1 MGFAGSG
8 LLAGAIVESM
18 NFTKNYDQYLIEP
31 SNKDLANKCK
41 TELNMYYTLLV
52 SAGVVWTTNLIWT
65 LFTPSEEKKYQKL
78 TLNLNYNK
86 LVGITE
92 MGMKMN
98 F

>member
-1 MGFAGSG
+1 MGFAGYG
-8 LLAGAIVESM
+8 LLTGAIIESV
-18 NFTKNYDQYLIEP
+18 NFNKNYKSYLNVNSSELI
-31 SNKDLANKCK
+31 NKCK
-41 TELNMYYTLLV
+41 TELNMYYTFLI

-86 LVGITE
+86 VVGMTE
-92 MGMKMN
+92 MGMKIN